1 LPDPEPADERLMLA
15 AGRGDL
21 TAFAALVNRHQAWAW
36 RIAWRFLGEAQNAE
50 DVVQEAFLRLH
61 QAAARYDQRA
71 AFRTYFYRIITR
83 LCLDHARKKHPLYL
97 DSLPDEPDPGPDAAE
112 IMIQRQRAD
121 AVRAALDSLPP
132 NQRMAVVLR
141 YDEGLD
147 YRQIA
152 AALETSPKAVERLL
166 SRARDRLRSLLRP

>member
-1 LPDPEPADERLMLA
+1 LPDPETADEALLQA
-15 AGRGDL
+15 IGRGDL
-21 TAFAALVNRHQAWAW
+21 AAFAELVNRHQAWAW

-50 DVVQEAFLRLH
+50 DVVQEAFLRVH
-61 QAAARYDQRA
+61 QAAARYDRRA

-83 LCLDHARKKHPLYL
+83 LCLDCVRKKRPVYL
-97 DSLPDEPDPGPDAAE
+97 DSLPDEPDPAPDAAE

-166 SRARDRLRSLLRP
+166 SRARDRLRSLLLP